1 MTYNKGF
8 NKPNVNPSYK
18 YVTVERAVIFTCSAR
33 SVPDLT
39 SSEMSTG
46 SSAAAAARISSLIFR
61 SSSSNRFFGCS
72 VLVSGDDG
80 AMIGFAQNAFGL
92 FIFLMVS
99 MWRWVIFGTRRP
111 FRAFRCFSNGADV
124 WIPAMLVRTVPPENE
139 DTRYAEI
146 LLAVPS
152 LPDQSGLIKCI
163 QCNLARFLCSSCS
176 LIERA
181 WARARRPAWS
191 FRPWVNK

>member
-46 SSAAAAARISSLIFR
+46 SSAAAAVRISSLIFR

-124 WIPAMLVRTVPPENE
+124 RIPALLVSSVPPENK
-139 DTRYAEI
+139 DTRSTKI
-146 LLAVPS
+146 LLADHS
-152 LPDQSGLIKCI
+152 FPDQAGLIRCVKFT
-163 QCNLARFLCSSCS
+163 LARL
-176 LIERA
+176 L
-181 WARARRPAWS
+181 
-191 FRPWVNK
+191 